1 VNVPF
6 TLLGDGP
13 KSEILE
19 AALAR
24 FDGDPPA
31 LYRALAHAPNL
42 LEPYSVLASALRFDA
57 LAPRALRELLILRIA
72 LLTRSEYE
80 WTQHRRMGREAGLD
94 DELVL
99 ALREWRSSSC
109 FEPTQRAALALADAF
124 HGGVVSDET
133 MTELRGLVSDQ
144 EVVELLMCLGLY
156 EGLARVI
163 QALSLSVDSGHE
175 EFRGFA

>member
-1 VNVPF
+1 MPRLP
-6 TLLGDGP
+6 LLGDGP
-13 KSEILE
+13 QSETLA

-42 LEPYSVLASALRFDA
+42 LEPYSVFASALRFDA
-57 LAPRALRELLILRIA
+57 LTPRALRELLILRTA

-94 DELVL
+94 DDLVL
-99 ALREWRSSSC
+99 ALAEWRSSSR
-109 FEPTQRAALALADAF
+109 FEPTQRAALALADEF
-124 HGGVVSDET
+124 HDGAVSDET
-133 MTELRGLVSDQ
+133 MTKLRELVSDQ

-163 QALSLSVDSGHE
+163 QALSLPVDPGHE